1 LTIESMELVRL
12 PSPPHLLSK
21 LLDVCHDP
29 DSSVSELAALIST
42 DVALTS
48 HLIMALNSDVFA
60 INEPVNNPEQAINLL
75 GHDLVKTMVLTA
87 SIQQLFAGLI
97 NTRKQFVCN
106 AWLDSLYCA
115 VFAQDIARVLNYE
128 HLQDAYL
135 AGLLHDFG
143 QIVFDAKFHEQ
154 YIDVVDA
161 DNEVETISREVSKFG
176 VSHTELGACVIEQW
190 SSLSPA
196 IADAARFHHEDDAQ
210 LRGCDILCQIVA
222 EACEIAWYWSRF
234 GKADPKWHSRLI
246 SDHELKKIYVHAQVK
261 IYQTAGML
269 GITLTKSRSLT
280 QEQFAKDIEK
290 ETIKVARKIRDASLI
305 KVINPEETLAPIL
318 DSPRSLLLK
327 VAQEMQLLFSISDVA
342 LLFPDPNNSDFLAL
356 YEVKH
361 AQPVSK
367 FSVEENNGQIV
378 KCFVDKSSCWIEPG
392 DRHDGGAP
400 ISDRQI
406 IRRLNHEIA
415 FSLPLGNGEKVIGVI
430 VIGSSKEQKNALD
443 KLSKFIVGYLKNITD
458 VWLKNSQALQKQA
471 FEDNLKQEQEQKDVD
486 KLVHEISN
494 PLSVI
499 SNYIDIIKA
508 NSASQGSKNDKEI
521 KILKEELLR
530 IGNIVSNFRDAKN
543 VRARPLFLNDELKAC
558 IPLYVKSISKGKEVK
573 ITWNLDESDAEINIS
588 SDALRQ
594 IVLNLVKNSVE
605 AKTIDPEIL
614 VSSHHFVNIDGAAFA
629 QFVISDRGRGID
641 AITRQNLFT
650 AATSTK
656 RGTNRGLGLS
666 VVAEILNNFKGHIKY
681 MENEGGGASFEV
693 LVPLQLRQT

>member
-161 DNEVETISREVSKFG
+161 DNEAETISREVSKFG

-234 GKADPKWHSRLI
+234 GKADPKWH
-246 SDHELKKIYVHAQVK
+246 
-261 IYQTAGML
+261 
-269 GITLTKSRSLT
+269 
-280 QEQFAKDIEK
+280 
-290 ETIKVARKIRDASLI
+290 
-305 KVINPEETLAPIL
+305 
-318 DSPRSLLLK
+318 
-327 VAQEMQLLFSISDVA
+327 
-342 LLFPDPNNSDFLAL
+342 
-356 YEVKH
+356 
-361 AQPVSK
+361 
-367 FSVEENNGQIV
+367 
-378 KCFVDKSSCWIEPG
+378 
-392 DRHDGGAP
+392 
-400 ISDRQI
+400 
-406 IRRLNHEIA
+406 
-415 FSLPLGNGEKVIGVI
+415 
-430 VIGSSKEQKNALD
+430 
-443 KLSKFIVGYLKNITD
+443 
-458 VWLKNSQALQKQA
+458 
-471 FEDNLKQEQEQKDVD
+471 
-486 KLVHEISN
+486 
-494 PLSVI
+494 
-499 SNYIDIIKA
+499 
-508 NSASQGSKNDKEI
+508 
-521 KILKEELLR
+521 
-530 IGNIVSNFRDAKN
+530 
-543 VRARPLFLNDELKAC
+543 
-558 IPLYVKSISKGKEVK
+558 
-573 ITWNLDESDAEINIS
+573 
-588 SDALRQ
+588 
-594 IVLNLVKNSVE
+594 
-605 AKTIDPEIL
+605 
-614 VSSHHFVNIDGAAFA
+614 
-629 QFVISDRGRGID
+629 
-641 AITRQNLFT
+641 
-650 AATSTK
+650 
-656 RGTNRGLGLS
+656 
-666 VVAEILNNFKGHIKY
+666 
-681 MENEGGGASFEV
+681 
-693 LVPLQLRQT
+693 